1 MNSTIMQIRPE
12 EIEAES
18 FRIIAEELG
27 PTDFDSRTFKVV
39 QRVIHAT
46 GDFSF
51 AETLVFHPQAI
62 EAGIAAIRAGRNI
75 LTDVN
80 MGAAGVSKGLL
91 ASWGGRVF
99 CKVGEPEV
107 ALLAKEQGLTRSEV
121 AIEHGL
127 QENIGI
133 VSVGNAPTALLK
145 VMECWEGLG
154 QDLRPGLLVG
164 VPVGFVNAAESKE
177 LLSEKAYPFI
187 TCRGRKGGTPVAVA
201 IVNALIR
208 LAKED

>member
-12 EIEAES
+12 AIEAES

-27 PTDFDSRTFKVV
+27 PSDFDPRTFKVV

-51 AETLVFHPQAI
+51 AESLVFHPQAI
-62 EAGIAAIRAGRNI
+62 DAGIAAIRAGRNI

-91 ASWGGRVF
+91 AAWGGNVI
-99 CKVGEPEV
+99 CKVALPEV
-107 ALLAKEQGLTRSEV
+107 AETAKERGLTRSEV
-121 AIEHGL
+121 AIEKGL
-127 QENIGI
+127 QDNIGI

-145 VMECWEGLG
+145 LMDCWDALAP
-154 QDLRPGLLVG
+154 DIRPGLLVG

-187 TCRGRKGGTPVAVA
+187 TCKGRKGGTPVAVA

-208 LAKED
+208 LAGEE

>member
-1 MNSTIMQIRPE
+1 MKSTIMQIAPE
-12 EIEAES
+12 AIEAES

-27 PTDFDSRTFKVV
+27 PTSFDPRTFKVV

-51 AETLVFHPQAI
+51 AESLIFHPLAI
-62 EAGIAAIRAGRNI
+62 DAGIAAIKAGRNI

-91 ASWGGRVF
+91 AAWGGTVV
-99 CKVGEPEV
+99 CKVADPDV
-107 ALLAKEQGLTRSEV
+107 ARIAKERGLTRSEV
-121 AIEHGL
+121 AIERGL

-145 VMECWEGLG
+145 VMDCWQDMTE
-154 QDLRPGLLVG
+154 DLRPGLVVG
-164 VPVGFVNAAESKE
+164 APVGFVNAAESKE
-177 LLSEKAYPFI
+177 LLSEKTYPFI
-187 TCRGRKGGTPVAVA
+187 ICKGRKGGTPVAVA

-208 LAKED
+208 LAGEE

>member
-1 MNSTIMQIRPE
+1 MKSTIMQIAPE
-12 EIEAES
+12 AIEAES

-27 PTDFDSRTFKVV
+27 PNDFDPRSFKVV

-51 AETLVFHPQAI
+51 AESLVFHPKAI
-62 EAGIAAIRAGRNI
+62 DTGIAAIRAGRNV

-91 ASWGGRVF
+91 AAWGGTVI
-99 CKVGEPEV
+99 CKVADPDV
-107 ALLAKEQGLTRSEV
+107 ARIAKERGLTRSEV
-121 AIEHGL
+121 AIERGL

-145 VMECWEGLG
+145 VMDCWDGLATE
-154 QDLRPGLLVG
+154 LRPGLVVG
-164 VPVGFVNAAESKE
+164 APVGFVNAAESKE

-187 TCRGRKGGTPVAVA
+187 ACLGRKGGTPVAVA

-208 LAKED
+208 LAKEA